1 MIPRFG
7 GQMASGVAPVRRPT
21 LALCL
26 ALTLGACAS
35 SNTEQDFLC
44 PAQMGSPC
52 TTIAAADGAGPKDQP
67 VQERGEDMLA
77 GSLTQSPLSHGKAG
91 TSGTAAPMGDG
102 GFAYDAPSYRLPE
115 KVGTLW
121 IAPHAEGETLYEATF
136 VHFLI
141 LPATWGDRP

>member
-1 MIPRFG
+1 MTPRFG
-7 GQMASGVAPVRRPT
+7 GKTASGIAQVLRPT

-52 TTIAAADGAGPKDQP
+52 TTIAAADGAGSSGQP
-67 VQERGEDMLA
+67 VQERGEDTLA

-91 TSGTAAPMGDG
+91 KAGTAAPMGDG
-102 GFAYDAPSYRLPE
+102 GFAYDAGSYRLPE

-121 IAPHAEGETLYEATF
+121 ISPHAEGETLYEATF